1 MFNATVACTSNQK
14 FRSDK
19 LAGVGDECADDEESG
34 LLGRLRTPLYLCT
47 VLIIILGTILCI
59 IYAAMGGLQ

>member
-1 MFNATVACTSNQK
+1 MFNATVAGTSNQK

-19 LAGVGDECADDEESG
+19 LGVGDESDEDEENG
-34 LLGRLRTPLYLCT
+34 LLGKLRAPLYLCT
-47 VLIIILGTILCI
+47 ALIIILGTILCI